1 MFGKLEKTPETGQS
15 ASQNASIHSLTGAEG
30 PADTKPSP
38 VNPVPAASTTSGEP
52 SVISADL
59 KLKGNVHSA
68 GDVQVDGT
76 IEGDINSRSL
86 TVGEGGRIDGSITA
100 DHVRICGSVS
110 GQVQATAVTI
120 ARTAKVNGD
129 VTYET
134 LAVEEGAVLEGHCR
148 RRDSAKAG
156 AESRVPALKPAVPA
170 QESGKPA
177 TG

>member
-1 MFGKLEKTPETGQS
+1 MFGKLEKTSESGES
-15 ASQNASIHSLTGAEG
+15 ASIRSLTDAER
-30 PADTKPSP
+30 PADTKPAP
-38 VNPVPAASTTSGEP
+38 VNPAPAASMTSGEP

-59 KLKGNVHSA
+59 KLIGNVHSA

-86 TVGEGGRIDGSITA
+86 TVGEGARIDGSITA

-156 AESRVPALKPAVPA
+156 AETRVSALKPAVPA
-170 QESGKPA
+170 QQSGKPA

>member
-1 MFGKLEKTPETGQS
+1 MFEKLEKTPETGQS
-15 ASQNASIHSLTGAEG
+15 ASQSASIRSLTDAER
-30 PADTKPSP
+30 PADTKPAP
-38 VNPVPAASTTSGEP
+38 VNPAPAASTTIGEP

-59 KLKGNVHSA
+59 KLIGNVHSA

-86 TVGEGGRIDGSITA
+86 TVGEGARIDGSITA
-100 DHVRICGSVS
+100 DRVRICGSVS

-120 ARTAKVNGD
+120 ARTAKVDGD

-134 LAVEEGAVLEGHCR
+134 LAVEQGAVLEGHCR
-148 RRDSAKAG
+148 RKDSAKAG
-156 AESRVPALKPAVPA
+156 AESRVSALKPAGPA
-170 QESGKPA
+170 QGSGKPA